1 MRNGQTPA
9 AVLGTLVPQLTDL
22 IVWHWPT
29 AVVVEGDTVSAFA
42 GAPAASNAP
51 AAAGARRSGLAFG
64 IA

>member
-9 AVLGTLVPQLTDL
+9 AVFGTLVPQLTDL
-22 IVWHWPT
+22 IVRHRPT

-42 GAPAASNAP
+42 GALAASNAP